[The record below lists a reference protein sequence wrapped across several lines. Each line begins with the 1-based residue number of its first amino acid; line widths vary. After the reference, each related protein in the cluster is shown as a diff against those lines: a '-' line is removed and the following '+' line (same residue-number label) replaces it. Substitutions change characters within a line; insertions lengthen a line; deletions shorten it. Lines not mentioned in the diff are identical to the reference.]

1 MGRAIGDEVR
11 VTGGGQVKQGL
22 LGHDE
27 DLEQY
32 SVGGFKQDRKEFR
45 SDQMVLSNPTGCCMD
60 MDHKERSG
68 EPRKRLS

>member
-11 VTGGGQVKQGL
+11 VTGSGQVKQ
-22 LGHDE
+22 GHDE

-32 SVGGFKQDRKEFR
+32 SVGGFKQDRKEIR